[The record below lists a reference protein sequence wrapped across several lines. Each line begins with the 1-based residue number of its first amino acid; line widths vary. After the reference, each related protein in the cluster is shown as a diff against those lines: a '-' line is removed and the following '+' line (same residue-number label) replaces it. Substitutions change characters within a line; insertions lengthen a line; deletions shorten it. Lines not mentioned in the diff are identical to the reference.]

1 MVGQPSRDTF
11 EIVKSVC
18 GWIAGALLMI
28 VVGVTGS
35 AYSSLKSDQ
44 DKQAAWIL
52 ELQKSSITE
61 EKLKDTEA
69 RINSNLQ
76 REVGLI
82 RSEMQS
88 QNRLLERIVD
98 RLDKQQEK

>member
-1 MVGQPSRDTF
+1 MAEPSRDTF
-11 EIVKSVC
+11 EIVKSVA

-28 VVGVTGS
+28 VVGVTGA
-35 AYSSLKSDQ
+35 AYNGLKSDQ

-61 EKLKDTEA
+61 DKLKDTEA

-88 QNRLLERIVD
+88 QNRLLERIAD
-98 RLDKQQEK
+98 SLYKK

>member
-1 MVGQPSRDTF
+1 MANDANRDTF
-11 EIVKSVC
+11 EIVKSVT
-18 GWIAGALLMI
+18 GWVAGALLMI
-28 VVGVTGS
+28 VVGVVGA
-35 AYSSLKSDQ
+35 AYSGLKADQ

-61 EKLKDTEA
+61 DKLKDTEA

-82 RSEMQS
+82 RSEMQT
-88 QNRLLERIVD
+88 QNRLLERISD
-98 RLDKQQEK
+98 RLDKK